1 MIANASLGAYERSS
15 PTRCDRGHRAPVR
28 GMESNRAP
36 PILCVVRDTP
46 TSSDVAAAYDR
57 WAAVYDADKN
67 ATRDLDAL
75 VVRRA
80 PIALDGRDV
89 LELGCGTGKN
99 TTHLAATARRVVA
112 LDFSEGMIA
121 RAHERIVTTNVE
133 FVKHDV
139 REVWPVP
146 SASFDVVI
154 GNLILEHVHDLA
166 IVFFETA
173 RVLRSGGQ
181 AFFCEL
187 HPYRQLQ
194 GGQAQFT
201 DPRTG
206 ERVQVAAHVHT
217 VSEYVNGGIEAG
229 LELRGLGEWIE
240 EGAPEDAAPRLFSL
254 LFHRG

>member
-1 MIANASLGAYERSS
+1 VAN
-15 PTRCDRGHRAPVR
+15 
-28 GMESNRAP
+28 
-36 PILCVVRDTP
+36 TP
-46 TSSDVAAAYDR
+46 TANDVAEAYDR

-75 VVRRA
+75 VMRRV
-80 PIALDGRDV
+80 PLVLEGRDV

-99 TTHLAATARRVVA
+99 TTYLAEHAKRVVA
-112 LDFSEGMIA
+112 MDFSEGMIA
-121 RAHERIVTTNVE
+121 RAHPRIVTPNVE
-133 FVKHDV
+133 FVLHDV

-146 SASFDVVI
+146 AASFDVVV

-173 RVLRSGGQ
+173 RVLRSHGQ

-206 ERVQVAAHVHT
+206 ERIQVTAHVHT
-217 VSEYVNGGIEAG
+217 VSEYVNLGVEAG
-229 LELRGLGEWIE
+229 LELRALGEWIE
-240 EGAPEDAAPRLFSL
+240 EGAPEGMPPRLFSL